1 MILTNITDGNK
12 VFALPHDVYC
22 VALGRC
28 VCVKCLPFG
37 RKRPRMLTLAEGERC
52 VVARA
57 VLSVPEVARAVGRG
71 RVRLEGG
78 R

>member
-22 VALGRC
+22 VALHHC
-28 VCVKCLPFG
+28 VCVTCLPFG
-37 RKRPRMLTLAEGERC
+37 RRRAAVLTLGEGEQR

-57 VLSVPEVARAVGRG
+57 VLSVPEVARAVARG
-71 RVRLEGG
+71 RLRLEEG